1 MLLADLGAD
10 VIRVDRPPG
19 TGIAGFDRVT
29 ARNRRS
35 LGLDLKQSVAV
46 ELLLRV
52 VEEADVLIEGFR
64 PGVAERLGFGP
75 DTCLRRNS
83 RLVYGR
89 MTGWGQEG
97 PLANRAGHDI
107 NYISLTG
114 ALHAIGPQGGR
125 PVPPLNLVG
134 DFGGGAL
141 YLAMGI
147 LAALVE
153 RAASGRGQV
162 IDAAMT
168 DGASS
173 LMTFFHEFRR
183 RGMWG
188 SERGLNLLDG
198 GAPFYTTYETAD
210 GGYVAVGALEPQ
222 FFAELLDDL
231 GIDRTHQ
238 PDQYDPA
245 GWPELRRQL
254 EAAFRER
261 SRDEWSAVF
270 ADSDACVTPVLSI
283 EEAASHPQARERNA
297 FVEVDGFSQPGV
309 APRFSRSRP
318 AAPRATPAVGEHS
331 DEVLAELG
339 LDSAEIATL
348 RAVGAVH

>member
-10 VIRVDRPPG
+10 VLRVDRPPG
-19 TGIAGFDRVT
+19 ADIAGFNRIT

-35 LGLDLKQSVAV
+35 LGLDLKKQTAV
-46 ELLLRV
+46 DLLLLIV
-52 VEEADVLIEGFR
+52 DDADVLIEGFR

-75 DTCLRRNS
+75 EVCVDRNP

-97 PLANRAGHDI
+97 PLAGRAGHDI

-114 ALHAIGPQGGR
+114 ALHAIGPEGGR

-153 RAASGRGQV
+153 RSVSGIGQV
-162 IDAAMT
+162 VDAAMT

-173 LMTFFHEFRR
+173 LMTFFHEFRE

-188 SERGLNLLDG
+188 NERGTNLLDG

-210 GGYVAVGALEPQ
+210 GEHVAVGALEPQ
-222 FFAELLDDL
+222 FFAALLDRL
-231 GIDRTHQ
+231 GIDRRQ
-238 PDQYDPA
+238 LPAQYDPA

-254 EAAFRER
+254 EDSFRKR

-283 EEAASHPQARERNA
+283 GEAAHHPQATERNA
-297 FVEVDGFSQPGV
+297 FVDVDGFAQPGV
-309 APRFSRSRP
+309 APRFSRSQP
-318 AAPRATPAVGEHS
+318 TTPEATPTVGEHT
-331 DEVLAELG
+331 DEVLTELG
-339 LDSAEIATL
+339 LDSERIAGL
-348 RAVGAVH
+348 RATGVVH

>member
-1 MLLADLGAD
+1 
-10 VIRVDRPPG
+10 
-19 TGIAGFDRVT
+19 
-29 ARNRRS
+29 
-35 LGLDLKQSVAV
+35 
-46 ELLLRV
+46 
-52 VEEADVLIEGFR
+52 
-64 PGVAERLGFGP
+64 
-75 DTCLRRNS
+75 
-83 RLVYGR
+83 
-89 MTGWGQEG
+89 
-97 PLANRAGHDI
+97 
-107 NYISLTG
+107 
-114 ALHAIGPQGGR
+114 
-125 PVPPLNLVG
+125 
-134 DFGGGAL
+134 
-141 YLAMGI
+141 
-147 LAALVE
+147 
-153 RAASGRGQV
+153 
-162 IDAAMT
+162 
-168 DGASS
+168 
-173 LMTFFHEFRR
+173 
-183 RGMWG
+183 MWG